1 MSDFFQ
7 DLYNDFIGW
16 VVAVFDAIIAFF
28 ADLLI
33 LILDGFLSAIATIIE
48 SIPAPDFI
56 QNGLQ
61 FYLSGIDPS
70 ILYFL
75 SISGLDTAFA
85 LLGSGLAFRLLRK
98 LVTLGQW

>member
-1 MSDFFQ
+1 MSDFFN
-7 DLYNDFIGW
+7 DLYTDLIGW
-16 VVAVFDAIIAFF
+16 FVSIFDAVLGFLT
-28 ADLLI
+28 DLPLI
-33 LILDGFLSAIATIIE
+33 VLDGFLSAIVAIIE
-48 SIPAPDFI
+48 SIPAPQFI